1 MKNYSTFFFS
11 LLLLLDLSSGLA
23 QNLSKEQMLDL
34 TPLWQG
40 ERFDDGRPKVTQS
53 ILERMK
59 QVSIEEAWVVLKNEG
74 YFNQFEGNWQPL
86 HDDVPFVGRALTV
99 QYLPN
104 RPDVSDQIKK
114 MGLAKGEIGNT
125 NSWPIDKLAEY
136 DVYVAD
142 GFGKIV
148 DGTLIGDNLGNAIY
162 AKSKTGVVFNASSR
176 DMEGLSQIDGFN
188 AFVKGWDPSFLKEVM
203 LLSINYP
210 IRIGAATVM
219 PGDVVLAKKTGV
231 IFIPAHLAEKVVT
244 TSEIVRLRDLFGITR
259 LKEGIYT
266 PGQIDNKWSEAIEKD
281 FAKWLEDHIDEL
293 PLNVQ
298 NKLLR
303 IITDQRFKRSEDNQ
317 EVRINFRLICASS
330 TSLKE
335 DVLKGFKIGADDYL
349 TKPFDSDVLLA
360 KIKAVFN
367 RKALVQ
373 TPKSDVFEFKFG
385 DFT

>member
-40 ERFDDGRPKVTQS
+40 ERFDDGRPKVAQS

-114 MGLAKGEIGNT
+114 MGVANGEIGNT
-125 NSWPIDKLAEY
+125 NSWPIDKLVEY

-176 DMEGLSQIDGFN
+176 DMEGLSQIEGFN

-281 FAKWLEDHIDEL
+281 FAKWLEDHMDEL
-293 PLNVQ
+293 PVPKAQ
-298 NKLLR
+298 IQELLK
-303 IITDQRFKRSEDNQ
+303 KR
-317 EVRINFRLICASS
+317 
-330 TSLKE
+330 TW
-335 DVLKGFKIGADDYL
+335 
-349 TKPFDSDVLLA
+349 
-360 KIKAVFN
+360 
-367 RKALVQ
+367 
-373 TPKSDVFEFKFG
+373 
-385 DFT
+385 

>member
-11 LLLLLDLSSGLA
+11 LLLLLDLSTGLA
-23 QNLSKEQMLDL
+23 QNLSKEQMLNL

-125 NSWPIDKLAEY
+125 NSWPIDKLVEY

-281 FAKWLEDHIDEL
+281 FAKWLEDHMDEL
-293 PLNVQ
+293 PVPKAQ
-298 NKLLR
+298 IQELLK
-303 IITDQRFKRSEDNQ
+303 KR
-317 EVRINFRLICASS
+317 
-330 TSLKE
+330 TW
-335 DVLKGFKIGADDYL
+335 
-349 TKPFDSDVLLA
+349 
-360 KIKAVFN
+360 
-367 RKALVQ
+367 
-373 TPKSDVFEFKFG
+373 
-385 DFT
+385 